1 MTDLT
6 EDIVELQTRIQFQED
21 SIHKL
26 DGVVIQQGEL
36 LDRMRRKIAELEER
50 LEQLEFDQG
59 KPGDS
64 SPLQEKPP
72 HY

>member
-21 SIHKL
+21 TIHKL
-26 DGVVIQQGEL
+26 DEVVIQQGEL

-50 LEQLEFDQG
+50 LEQLVFDQG
-59 KPGDS
+59 KPDGSD
-64 SPLQEKPP
+64 PLQDKPP

>member
-21 SIHKL
+21 TIHKL
-26 DGVVIQQGEL
+26 DEVIIKQGQRLDHLVRRVV
-36 LDRMRRKIAELEER
+36 ELEER
-50 LEQLEFDQG
+50 IEQLAFERG
-59 KPGDS
+59 NPGSASAAD
-64 SPLQEKPP
+64 EKPP